1 MNINSNLTQLT
12 RNDIVYLLEQS
23 GYNETSSDI
32 EDTEFVKVTNT
43 GQVKYLMTYYDIDG
57 NEMNDYVYVFINNKG
72 NIAADY

>member
-32 EDTEFVKVTNT
+32 EDTKFVKVTNS
-43 GQVKYLMTYYDIDG
+43 GQIQYIMTYYDIDG

-72 NIAADY
+72 KIAADY